1 MVVLGEK
8 GKRGGHATRRKRICV
23 VFVRGK
29 EKDAGWG
36 EGCATGEGFS
46 RENTRRRH
54 TEFRRRLVFVKLWD
68 EARRQTNKRSVN
80 TLRRTGPTVVEDFWG
95 RPLTGGNA
103 LVHRNNFQS
112 FLFPPFLSFNFFF
125 FLKSVEK
132 NSRFISVVTLAER
145 IRFRGRIEG
154 EKGGAVVEICRRKVD
169 FPRTTSSDIRRISII
184 ACRQTAVEEEEEEA
198 SFLQRGSSKPIK
210 YSYCFLTSAK
220 TPIRLVFITFE
231 NGQEIIQSFNS
242 SIFFEE
248 LRVCYIVCI
257 HKLKGICL
265 RRLH

>member
-125 FLKSVEK
+125 FFLKSVEK

-198 SFLQRGSSKPIK
+198 STTL
-210 YSYCFLTSAK
+210 
-220 TPIRLVFITFE
+220 FITRFVKTDQIFLLFSYE
-231 NGQEIIQSFNS
+231 CKDPDPSSFHYVRKRS
-242 SIFFEE
+242 GDHP
-248 LRVCYIVCI
+248 IV
-257 HKLKGICL
+257 
-265 RRLH
+265 